1 MSIHLVMA
9 ASREQTRTTRPSASY
24 RDRVMTRVR
33 ITITMFIAILLTVV
47 SLGWVWTNSH
57 QPPPLRTASHIVLA
71 IAAAA
76 GVFALTRIWRR
87 DPS

>member
-1 MSIHLVMA
+1 
-9 ASREQTRTTRPSASY
+9 
-24 RDRVMTRVR
+24 MTRVR
-33 ITITMFIAILLTVV
+33 ITITMFIVILLTVV

-57 QPPPLRTASHIVLA
+57 QPPPLRTASHTVLA

-76 GVFALTRIWRR
+76 GVFALTRIWRQ